1 MAAPENQEGSPKEL
15 MDAIHQVIEGGNP
28 EEIAQQVGMDPQQLV
43 ALSDSFVKQTYQ
55 QTLLGEA
62 AERKIGRNEPC
73 PCGSGNKYKKCCLR
87 KHEKIKELLRGS
99 VDFEESEA
107 EEGPPDYIIQ
117 GFDLLGADKYEE
129 AARYAKDLLATYPED
144 DRLHDT
150 LASAYLAIRRYD
162 EPIDICRSRWE
173 VAKEEK
179 SFYME
184 HGHHR
189 RLPEGEDG
197 AAPHFYSPETWLEK
211 YWIALKAKDY
221 SGLLPDP
228 QNPEISHLIEELL
241 TANDQDRFPGQQEE
255 GLEQRRE
262 ALNTTIKKL
271 KDVGPDA
278 IPYLLQIMRQFSW
291 ATLFVPDVLAHYS
304 TSEAIH
310 RLIELTMF
318 GYHYVSETC
327 LKHLESLGTDVLPY
341 VRDAMYRN
349 KEFDA
354 LKVGLINM
362 IGSLDTPDVDELLVK
377 LLKNEETEVVDWAGL
392 VLGKRDRVDLL
403 PNLEEAN
410 SRIGDKPRIGWA
422 INHLKRIMEN
432 NS

>member
-1 MAAPENQEGSPKEL
+1 
-15 MDAIHQVIEGGNP
+15 MDAIRQVIEGGNP

-55 QTLLGEA
+55 HSLLGEA

-73 PCGSGNKYKKCCLR
+73 PCGSDKKYKKCCLR
-87 KHEKIKELLRGS
+87 KHEKIRELLRGS
-99 VDFEESEA
+99 IDFQEQEA
-107 EEGPPDYIIQ
+107 EEGPPEYIIQ
-117 GFDLLGADKYEE
+117 GFDLLGAGNYEE
-129 AARYAKDLLATYPED
+129 AIKYTKNLLPTYPED

-150 LASAYLAIRRYD
+150 LASAYLATRQYD
-162 EPIDICRSRWE
+162 EPIDICRGRWE

-179 SFYME
+179 SFYKE
-184 HGHHR
+184 HGHHK
-189 RLPEGEDG
+189 RLPQGGDG
-197 AAPHFYSPETWLEK
+197 AAPHFYPPETWLEK
-211 YWIALKAKDY
+211 YWIALKAKEY

-228 QNPEISHLIEELL
+228 QNPEIARLIEDLL
-241 TANDQDRFPGQQEE
+241 TANDQNRFPGQQEE

-262 ALNTTIKKL
+262 ALNPTIEKL
-271 KDVGPDA
+271 KDAGPDA
-278 IPYLLQIMRQFSW
+278 IPYLLQMMRRFSW
-291 ATLFVPDVLAHYS
+291 ATLFVPDIVAHYS
-304 TSEAIH
+304 TEEAIH
-310 RLIELTMF
+310 RLIDLTMF

-341 VRDAMYRN
+341 VRAAIDRE

-362 IGSLDTPDVDELLVK
+362 IGSLDTPEVDELLVE
-377 LLKNEETEVVDWAGL
+377 LLKAEEPEVVDWAGL

-403 PNLEEAN
+403 PTLEEAN

-422 INHLKRIMEN
+422 INRLSKLKEDKE
-432 NS
+432 